1 MARYDQRNV
10 LILGAGRS
18 GHAAARL
25 ILERRGRA
33 TVIDE
38 HWRPEDKAAFA
49 LEGISCAAGERFHLP
64 DGSYNLVVTSPSIPM
79 DHPWILQARDRGLSI
94 ISELEL
100 AANYWQGEII
110 AVTGS
115 KGKSSVVKCLT
126 DTLEHAGRP
135 AVTAGNYGTPL
146 CERVLTCAD
155 SGAGTIAVTEV
166 SSFQMEHTRTFSPR
180 FAAILNIQADHLD
193 RHGSMET
200 YTQLKERI
208 FLAQKPGSFAF
219 LPWGI
224 SPRAVQPEV
233 TVIRFGTESWVDWR
247 YKDGAVTSK
256 TDTVPVEGVFRN
268 PVLGPAA
275 ALITAILRACGLS
288 AEAIAAGL
296 KAFTP
301 LPHRFNV
308 VGTRDGVTFIDDSK
322 ATSLTATEAALRMVG
337 SGVHL
342 IAGGQLKEND
352 LEFLEDALCDTVKQ
366 VYLIGE
372 AADAL
377 YDAWTPFVSCLK
389 CGTLS
394 EAVRAAVQAAAP
406 GETVLLSPGCASFD
420 QYTGMAARGDD
431 FIHQFNQL
439 PATESSNSR

>member
-1 MARYDQRNV
+1 MRRYDQRNV

-25 ILERRGRA
+25 IQERRGRA
-33 TVIDE
+33 TIIDE
-38 HWRPEDKAAFA
+38 HWQADDRAAFA
-49 LEGISCAAGERFHLP
+49 LEGISCASGERFRLP

-79 DHPWILQARDRGLSI
+79 DHPWILQARDRGLAI

-115 KGKSSVVKCLT
+115 KGKSSLVKCLT
-126 DTLEHAGRP
+126 DTLAAAGHT

-146 CERVLTCAD
+146 CERVLSCAD
-155 SGAGTIAVTEV
+155 SGAGTVAVTEV
-166 SSFQMEHTRTFSPR
+166 SSFQLEHTRTFSPR

-193 RHGSMET
+193 RHGTLEA

-208 FLAQKPGSFAF
+208 FQAQKPGSFAF

-224 SPRAVQPEV
+224 SPRSVQPEV
-233 TVIRFGTESWVDWR
+233 AVIRFGTEAWVDWR
-247 YKDGAVTSK
+247 FKDGTVSSK
-256 TDTVPVEGVFRN
+256 QTNVSVEGVFNN

-275 ALITAILRACGLS
+275 ALITAILHSYGLS
-288 AEAIAAGL
+288 AEQIAAGL

-301 LPHRFNV
+301 LPHRFNRL
-308 VGTRDGVTFIDDSK
+308 GTLNGIVFIDDSK

-337 SGVHL
+337 SGIHL
-342 IAGGQLKEND
+342 IAGGRLKETD
-352 LEFLEDALCDTVKQ
+352 LEFLEDTLCDTVKQ

-372 AADAL
+372 AQDAL
-377 YDAWTPFVSCLK
+377 YDAWMPFVPCIK
-389 CGTLS
+389 CGTLQ
-394 EAVRAAVQAAAP
+394 EAVKTAFPAATA
-406 GETVLLSPGCASFD
+406 GETILLSPGCASFD
-420 QYTGMAARGDD
+420 QYSGMGERGDD
-431 FIHQFNQL
+431 FIQQFNQL
-439 PATESSNSR
+439 LTTNQSR